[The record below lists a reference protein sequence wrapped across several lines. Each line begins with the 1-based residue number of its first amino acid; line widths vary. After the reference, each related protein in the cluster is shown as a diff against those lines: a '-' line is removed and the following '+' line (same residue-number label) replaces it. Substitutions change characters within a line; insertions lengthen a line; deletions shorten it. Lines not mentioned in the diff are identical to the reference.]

1 MAAKFDPNI
10 ELNPNPILLGVLV
23 LVLAGFTTVFM
34 IIKTGD
40 TKPDTPAPTAQ
51 P

>member
-10 ELNPNPILLGVLV
+10 ELNPTPVLWAV
-23 LVLAGFTTVFM
+23 AIMVVVGFLTVFM
-34 IIKTGD
+34 IIKTAD
-40 TKPDTPAPTAQ
+40 NKSSAAAPTAS